1 MDMCTGLY
9 LHGAIASALFAR
21 ERTGMGQKIDTSLFE
36 ATVSILAN
44 VGMSWL
50 NLGKEAQRWGTAH
63 PSIVPYDA
71 FQTRDSFIVVGAVND
86 RQFRILCRILGDE
99 DLARDERF
107 VNNDSR
113 VKNRQ
118 DLKLILVRLFEARTT
133 DRWLEA
139 FEGSGLPY
147 GPINT
152 LQQVFSHPQIAA
164 REMVQTVDQQSAVRG
179 QINVLG
185 IPVKF
190 SKTKPSIRQGPP
202 KLGQHTENVL
212 KEMGLSDDEL
222 SRLKIEDVI

>member
-71 FQTRDSFIVVGAVND
+71 FRTRDSFIVVGAVND
-86 RQFRILCRILGDE
+86 RQFQILCRILGDE
-99 DLARDERF
+99 HLASDERF
-107 VNNDSR
+107 VNNESR
-113 VKNRQ
+113 VENRQ
-118 DLKLILVRLFEARTT
+118 DLKLILARLFEARTT

-152 LQQVFSHPQIAA
+152 LQQVFSHPQVAA
-164 REMVQTVDQQSAVRG
+164 REMVQTVDQQAAVRG

-222 SRLKIEDVI
+222 SKLKIEGAI

>member
-71 FQTRDSFIVVGAVND
+71 FRTRDSFIVVGAVND

-99 DLARDERF
+99 HLASDERF
-107 VNNDSR
+107 VNNESR
-113 VKNRQ
+113 VENRQ
-118 DLKLILVRLFEARTT
+118 DLKLILARLFEARTT

-152 LQQVFSHPQIAA
+152 LQQVFSHPQVAA
-164 REMVQTVDQQSAVRG
+164 REMVQTVDQQAAVRG

-222 SRLKIEDVI
+222 SKLKIEGAI